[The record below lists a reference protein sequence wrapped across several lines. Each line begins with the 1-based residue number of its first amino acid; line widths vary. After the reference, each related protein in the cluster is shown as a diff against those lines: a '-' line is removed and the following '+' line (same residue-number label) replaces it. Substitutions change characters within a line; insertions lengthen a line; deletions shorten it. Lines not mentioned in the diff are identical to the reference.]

1 MSDSAEYRKRKL
13 AVSAAA
19 DKPGCVYQAGETAFL
34 AVSAAFVDGGEA
46 HEGVL
51 HIRLDNFGECIFEE
65 RNVDLARE
73 NPIRLAVTRAT
84 PGFMRVSVSSATPG
98 IEILEN
104 QGNPVGAFFFGVA
117 FSPEK
122 IRPATSCPE
131 DFAHFWKD
139 AIRRLHENVPADPRM
154 ELVPERSTGPCDYWR
169 VSFATCG
176 GRRVYGWLSEPK
188 AEGAYPVRVTVPG
201 AGIGEW
207 AAGEDPA
214 RVNLTMTVHTYRQ
227 PDGDTSEAAEARRR
241 LYDGQN
247 AKFARPCGV
256 PGYFQAGIHRSREDY
271 FYYAA
276 LLGINRAV
284 NWLAQ
289 RPKCDLSAFCYSGT
303 SQGGGIGI
311 MLAALNRHITSGAV
325 FVPAITDLLGFKVE
339 GRQSGWPELVENQLP
354 ENRAAAEQWAPYFDG
369 ANFARLITCPIRFV
383 VGFCDAV
390 CPPHSV
396 YSAYNVCPSPDKAIV
411 HGIGMGH
418 TVFDRLYRELDDWQR
433 WGVRF

>member
-1 MSDSAEYRKRKL
+1 MSDSAEEGKRTL
-13 AVSAAA
+13 TVSAAA
-19 DKPGCVYQAGETAFL
+19 DKPGCVYQVGETAFL
-34 AVSAAFVDGGEA
+34 TVSAAFADGNEA

-84 PGFMRVSVSSATPG
+84 PGFMRVSVSSATTG

-104 QGNPVGAFFFGVA
+104 QGNPAGTFVFGVA

-139 AIRRLHENVPADPRM
+139 AI
-154 ELVPERSTGPCDYWR
+154 
-169 VSFATCG
+169 
-176 GRRVYGWLSEPK
+176 
-188 AEGAYPVRVTVPG
+188 
-201 AGIGEW
+201 
-207 AAGEDPA
+207 
-214 RVNLTMTVHTYRQ
+214 
-227 PDGDTSEAAEARRR
+227 
-241 LYDGQN
+241 
-247 AKFARPCGV
+247 FARPCGV
-256 PGYFQAGIHRSREDY
+256 TGYFQAGIHRSREDY

-354 ENRAAAEQWAPYFDG
+354 ENKAAAERWAPYFDG
-369 ANFARLITCPIRFV
+369 ANFARLITCPMRFV

-418 TVFDRLYRELDDWQR
+418 NVFDRLYRELDDWQR
-433 WGVRF
+433 GA